1 MRLKLHKPLIVFDLE
16 TTGVI
21 PSRDKI
27 VELFMIKV
35 NPDGSRKDLYQ
46 RFNPEILIPAEV
58 TAIHGIS
65 NEDVANEPTFKEKA
79 HDIFNFINQC
89 DFAGFNS
96 NKFDFPMLVEE
107 FYRANIE
114 FDITKCKFV
123 DAQRI
128 YHMMEP
134 RTLSAAYQF
143 YCEKPLDN
151 AHSAKADT
159 EATWEIIQAQ
169 IEKYQ
174 QIEPNVEYI
183 HKLTGQGNLLDLAG
197 RFILN
202 DKSQAIFNFGKHKG
216 KTVETV
222 FKSDPG
228 YYDWMMQGDF
238 SLQTKK
244 ILTKLKLEGLKQS

>member
-1 MRLKLHKPLIVFDLE
+1 MRLQLHKPLIIFDLE

-21 PSRDKI
+21 PSRDRI
-27 VELFMIKV
+27 VELFMIKI
-35 NPDGSRKDLYQ
+35 NPDGTRKELYQ
-46 RFNPEILIPAEV
+46 RFNPEMTIPAEV
-58 TAIHGIS
+58 TAIHGIT
-65 NEDVANEPTFKEKA
+65 NEDVANEPVFKDKA
-79 HDIFNFINQC
+79 HDIFNFIYQC

-107 FYRANIE
+107 FYRANVE

-143 YCEKPLDN
+143 YCNKPLDN

-197 RFILN
+197 RFIMN

-216 KTVETV
+216 KTVENV
-222 FKSDPG
+222 FKTDPG

-244 ILTKLKLEGLKQS
+244 VLTKLKLEGIK

>member
-1 MRLKLHKPLIVFDLE
+1 MRLQLHKPLIVFDLE

-21 PSRDKI
+21 PSRDRI
-27 VELFMIKV
+27 VELFMIKI

-46 RFNPEILIPAEV
+46 RFNPEMQIPAEV

-65 NEDVANEPTFKEKA
+65 NEDVANEPVFKDKA
-79 HDIFNFINQC
+79 HDIFNFIHQC

-107 FYRANIE
+107 FYRANVE

-143 YCEKPLDN
+143 YCNRALDN

-197 RFILN
+197 RFIMN
-202 DKSQAIFNFGKHKG
+202 DK
-216 KTVETV
+216 
-222 FKSDPG
+222 
-228 YYDWMMQGDF
+228 
-238 SLQTKK
+238 TKPYL
-244 ILTKLKLEGLKQS
+244 ILENIRVKQWKQFLKPTQVITIG